1 MTKDECWVIRYQ
13 EVIVFVK
20 KELPC
25 HFFVFLSRF
34 ICLYSICLS
43 TLTKNRKYLCK
54 IVSFLLYH
62 SLDFDKN
69 CLNNAR
75 NNKQMPYFR

>member
-1 MTKDECWVIRYQ
+1 MLGDKISRGDSFCEEGVA
-13 EVIVFVK
+13 
-20 KELPC
+20 LSL
-25 HFFVFLSRF
+25 FFVFLSRF